1 MNTINFILGCIVG
14 FVWMASLYLKWGVL
28 ISISF
33 GILMLIFFFL
43 DDLLWKPIN
52 LIEWKIAK
60 EDLNIDLEEK

>member
-1 MNTINFILGCIVG
+1 
-14 FVWMASLYLKWGVL
+14 MASLYLKWGVL

-52 LIEWKIAK
+52 LIGWKIAK
-60 EDLNIDLEEK
+60 EDLDIDLEEK

>member
-52 LIEWKIAK
+52 LIGWKIAK
-60 EDLNIDLEEK
+60 EDLDIDLEEK